1 MTAQSQRSSTFSAI
15 AFAILLL
22 PSSAVFA
29 QLPEAPKE
37 EPPHDITMVDEAP
50 ISGAISVPITER
62 DRKRLRKY
70 EIPELV
76 GSRQALGSQ
85 LIDGELPKPIVDYRV
100 HSNEVDQRLSI
111 FEGGLVVINITGAGA
126 TMRKKV
132 IIPPD
137 ALHNYM
143 AKMTPSALDTMKQR
157 ELVDP
162 ARDRRG
168 SLRIYGEDRQPVER
182 LFDPMSALPKP
193 LADLVLPLDDLLRAI
208 TEDRTVTN
216 SVAKYEPKVGDRLVG
231 DDQKVYRIDRVKG
244 EGEDAVVLLHCE
256 GQPTSMYIAKKDLAN
271 YFIGRPRG
279 TTKE

>member
-1 MTAQSQRSSTFSAI
+1 MIAQPQRSPTFAAI
-15 AFAILLL
+15 AFAISLL
-22 PSSAVFA
+22 PSSAALA
-29 QLPEAPKE
+29 QFPEAPKE

-62 DRKRLRKY
+62 DRKRLKKY

-100 HSNEVDQRLSI
+100 HAGNVDQRLSI
-111 FEGGLVVINITGAGA
+111 FEGGLVVIDITGAGA

-137 ALHNYM
+137 ALHNYLE
-143 AKMTPSALDTMKQR
+143 KISPSALQMMTQR

-162 ARDRRG
+162 SRDRRG
-168 SLRIYGEDRQPVER
+168 SLRIYDTEHQPVER

-193 LADLVLPLDDLLRAI
+193 LADLVLPLDDLMRAI
-208 TEDRTVTN
+208 TEDRTVTS
-216 SVAKYEPKVGDRLVG
+216 SVAKYEPKEGDRLVG
-231 DDQKVYRIDRVKG
+231 DDQKIYRIDRVKG
-244 EGEDAVVLLHCE
+244 EGEDAIVLLHCE
-256 GQPTSMYIAKKDLAN
+256 GQPTSVYIAKKDLVN

>member
-1 MTAQSQRSSTFSAI
+1 MTAEPHRRSTFIAI
-15 AFAILLL
+15 AFAILL

-37 EPPHDITMVDEAP
+37 EPPHDISMVDEAP
-50 ISGAISVPITER
+50 VNGAIAVPITEK

-85 LIDGELPKPIVDYRV
+85 LIDGELPKPILDYRV
-100 HSNEVDQRLSI
+100 HSSEVDQRLSI
-111 FEGGLVVINITGAGA
+111 FDGGLVVVSMTGAGA
-126 TMRKKV
+126 TLRKKV

-137 ALHNYM
+137 ALLNYM
-143 AKMTPSALDTMKQR
+143 IKLTPAALETMTQR
-157 ELVDP
+157 QLVNP
-162 ARDRRG
+162 VRDRRG
-168 SLRIYGEDRQPVER
+168 SLRIYDADRNPIER
-182 LFDPMSALPKP
+182 IFDPMSALPKP

-216 SVAKYEPKVGDRLVG
+216 SVAKYEPKVGDRLVS
-231 DDQKVYRIDRVKG
+231 DDQKIYRIDRVKG
-244 EGEDAVVLLHCE
+244 EGDDAIVTLTCE
-256 GQPTSMYIAKKDLAN
+256 GQPTFVYIAKKDLPN

>member
-1 MTAQSQRSSTFSAI
+1 MIAQPQRSSTFAAI
-15 AFAILLL
+15 AFAIILI
-22 PSSAVFA
+22 PSSAAIA
-29 QLPEAPKE
+29 QLPEVPKE

-50 ISGAISVPITER
+50 ISGAIAVPITER

-85 LIDGELPKPIVDYRV
+85 LIDGELPKPVLDYRV
-100 HSNEVDQRLSI
+100 HSSEVDQRLSI

-132 IIPPD
+132 IIPAD

-143 AKMTPSALDTMKQR
+143 TNITPSALEMLAQR
-157 ELVDP
+157 ELIDP

-168 SLRIYGEDRQPVER
+168 SLRIYDVDRQPIER

-208 TEDRTVTN
+208 TEDRAVTN
-216 SVAKYEPKVGDRLVG
+216 SVARYEPKVGDRLVG
-231 DDQKVYRIDRVKG
+231 DDQKIYRIERVKG
-244 EGEDAVVLLHCE
+244 DGEEAIVELHCE
-256 GQPTSMYIAKKDLAN
+256 AQPTTVYIVKKDLAN
-271 YFIGRPRG
+271 YFIGRPRES
-279 TTKE
+279 TKE

>member
-1 MTAQSQRSSTFSAI
+1 MIAQPQRSSTFAAI
-15 AFAILLL
+15 AFAIFL
-22 PSSAVFA
+22 PSSSALA
-29 QLPEAPKE
+29 QVPEAPKD
-37 EPPHDITMVDEAP
+37 EPPHDINMVDEAP
-50 ISGAISVPITER
+50 ISGAIAVPITER

-100 HSNEVDQRLSI
+100 HSSDVDQRLSI

-132 IIPPD
+132 IIPAD
-137 ALHNYM
+137 ALHNYLVKLSPDALQMM
-143 AKMTPSALDTMKQR
+143 AQR

-162 ARDRRG
+162 ARNRRG
-168 SLRIYGEDRQPVER
+168 SLRIYDGEHQPVER

-216 SVAKYEPKVGDRLVG
+216 SVAKYEPRVGDRLVG
-231 DDQKVYRIDRVKG
+231 DDQKIYRIDRVKG

-271 YFIGRPRG
+271 YFIGKPRG